1 MTAPGATSDTP
12 ASESAR
18 EPARELTPEAVWD
31 VLRTVNDPEIP
42 MVSVVDLGIIQA
54 VVIDA
59 IDAVDAVEGA
69 VGGGSAVRIDM
80 TPTFTGCPA
89 LTMMR
94 EEIEQAVQAL
104 GAASVE
110 VRVVLEPPWSS
121 DRIAP
126 AAREAMRAIGLA
138 PPPPASR
145 FTSDPTLSLS
155 VVVDTTAAAIEEAA
169 VVCPFCGSVETVT
182 DNPFGST
189 LCRSVHYC
197 NACRQPFEAFKAL

>member
-1 MTAPGATSDTP
+1 M
-12 ASESAR
+12 SAR
-18 EPARELTPEAVWD
+18 DALTIDAVWD
-31 VLRTVNDPEIP
+31 ALRTVKDPEIP
-42 MVSVVDLGIIQA
+42 VVSVVDLGIIQA
-54 VVIDA
+54 VV
-59 IDAVDAVEGA
+59 VDADGA
-69 VGGGSAVRIDM
+69 AVRIDM

-94 EEIEQAVQAL
+94 EEIEAAVRAL
-104 GAASVE
+104 GASAVE
-110 VRVVLEPPWSS
+110 VRVVLDPPWSS

-145 FTSDPTLSLS
+145 FTADPSLSLS
-155 VVVDTTAAAIEEAA
+155 LAVDAAAAAIEAA
-169 VVCPFCGSVETVT
+169 SVACPFCGSADTVT

>member
-1 MTAPGATSDTP
+1 MTAPGATAGAPSREP
-12 ASESAR
+12 AR

-89 LTMMR
+89 LDMMR
-94 EEIEQAVQAL
+94 SEIAAAVL
-104 GAASVE
+104 SIGAARVD
-110 VRVVLEPPWSS
+110 VRVVLDPPWSS

-138 PPPPASR
+138 PPPPATR
-145 FTSDPTLSLS
+145 FTADPTLSLTLAAP
-155 VVVDTTAAAIEEAA
+155 DEPPTA
-169 VVCPFCGSVETVT
+169 CPFCGSMDTVT

-197 NACRQPFEAFKAL
+197 NGCRQPFEAFKAL

>member
-1 MTAPGATSDTP
+1 M
-12 ASESAR
+12 
-18 EPARELTPEAVWD
+18 TPEAVWD

-59 IDAVDAVEGA
+59 VDGA
-69 VGGGSAVRIDM
+69 AGGGCAVRIDM

-89 LTMMR
+89 LDMMR
-94 EEIEQAVQAL
+94 TEIAAAVASL

-110 VRVVLEPPWSS
+110 VRVVLDPPWSS

-138 PPPPASR
+138 PPPPATR
-145 FTSDPTLSLS
+145 FTADPTLSLTLAAP
-155 VVVDTTAAAIEEAA
+155 DEPPTA
-169 VVCPFCGSVETVT
+169 CPFCGSMDTVT

-197 NACRQPFEAFKAL
+197 NGCRQPFEAFKAL